1 MEETGDNQIGGSKQ
15 NGYGVHFLL
24 SHSYL
29 VFLFSVILG
38 VIFDIFIPFNLF
50 LNISSQSIG
59 VGLIFIG
66 SIIVYWAQNTSGSY
80 KEGDPKFENKS
91 FFYRGP
97 YKFTR
102 NPTHFGL
109 LIMTLGLALL
119 INSLF
124 SIIFTLIAHI
134 LTKFFFVKKQEK
146 ILENKYGEVYLE
158 YKRKVKNWI

>member
-1 MEETGDNQIGGSKQ
+1 MEENNNNLKDDNNQ

-29 VFLFSVILG
+29 VFLISVILG
-38 VIFDIFIPFNLF
+38 VVFDIFLPFNLF
-50 LNISSQSIG
+50 LNTSFQSIG
-59 VGLIFIG
+59 VGFIILG
-66 SIIVYWAQNTSGSY
+66 SIVVYWAQSISGNYDENS
-80 KEGDPKFENKS
+80 PKDKNKS

-97 YKFTR
+97 YKYTR

-109 LIMTLGLALL
+109 FIMTLGLALL

-124 SIIFTLIAHI
+124 SIIFTIIAHI

-146 ILENKYGEVYLE
+146 VLENKYGELYLE
-158 YKRKVKNWI
+158 YKKKVKNWI